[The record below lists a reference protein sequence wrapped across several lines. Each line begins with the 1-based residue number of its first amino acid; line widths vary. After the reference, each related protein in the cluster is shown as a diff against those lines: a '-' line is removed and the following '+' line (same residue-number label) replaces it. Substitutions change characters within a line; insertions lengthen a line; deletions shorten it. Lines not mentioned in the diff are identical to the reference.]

1 MSHLRLCG
9 VSVSWLKLTET
20 KALPSPRNTDR
31 NMGCNGRLADFL
43 AETAEQPIAVPQ
55 PLAYYI
61 GYRVRKTVNVCIG
74 YRRQLPKFF
83 YTIPT
88 HANNVI
94 FYQVI
99 SMDYTNPKMFWSG

>member
-1 MSHLRLCG
+1 
-9 VSVSWLKLTET
+9 
-20 KALPSPRNTDR
+20 
-31 NMGCNGRLADFL
+31 MGCNGRLADFL

-88 HANNVI
+88 QANNVI

-99 SMDYTNPKMFWSG
+99 SMDYTNPKIGAGEGIRTLDPNLGKILNYAIRAF